1 MIKLSMFFDNR
12 KRVMT
17 GYVLTK
23 WRFKGDSWIFLFL
36 LFGCFIPFQA
46 ILLPMART
54 LGVLGISNSILGL
67 VVVHTVYGIPF
78 PIFALVLT

>member
-1 MIKLSMFFDNR
+1 MVVPAVFFSTFIGA
-12 KRVMT
+12 MT

-23 WRFKGDSWIFLFL
+23 WRFKGDSWVFLFL

-54 LGVLGISNSILGL
+54 LE
-67 VVVHTVYGIPF
+67 F
-78 PIFALVLT
+78 

>member
-1 MIKLSMFFDNR
+1 
-12 KRVMT
+12 MT

-23 WRFKGDSWIFLFL
+23 WRFKGDSWVFLFL

-54 LGVLGISNSILGL
+54 LRSFRNIKFNNWISFSSYSLWNYVLPHYFLEIIMFL
-67 VVVHTVYGIPF
+67 F
-78 PIFALVLT
+78 Q